1 MAAGHQNSV
10 KLKPQAQGEVKMNS
24 SEVSRFCAVVFYFA
38 VLVMPAVA
46 VPTDI
51 LKTIGL
57 SMPSVERGGSPEKL
71 VLLNDTWKF
80 NPSPVSAFWQKE
92 KFGIGWSDIDVPGE
106 WIMQGF
112 EVAAEKA
119 AGYTR
124 KFDLPKNWKDNRI
137 KLRFDAVFS
146 VAEVYVNGR
155 KAGRHEGGFTPFEID
170 ITDKVNFGSENTLS
184 LEVTSESLSDRLA
197 SASKYAVHA
206 LGGISRKVSLFA
218 VPRVNINSY
227 HITTEF
233 DEAFDNATM
242 NVAIKINNQGSK
254 NIQGAKM
261 KFSLLQ
267 WPGRELVN
275 LKGDLFRVPDIAA
288 GKMLRDSVE
297 IKVDSP
303 EKWDSE
309 HPNLYILQ
317 CEIIKDSKII
327 QRVER
332 RFGFREVEVRGNQLY
347 VNNRPVK
354 LRASNRHECHPLRG
368 RSLTMEQWRTDVLL
382 FREANCNLL
391 RTSHYPPADELIDM
405 CDELGM
411 FVELESAICW
421 VRKLNANV
429 VNTATE
435 LICRQMLEGV
445 EVNKS
450 HPSIIIWSLGNES
463 GWNVWFQN
471 SYEIAMKYDSSRPF
485 SFHDQHG
492 DNRTDIMNDHYAGP
506 NGPKRFANSPKPVW
520 FGEYVHLNA
529 YNRYELWTD
538 PGVRNAWGRGFKAMW
553 ESMYATE
560 SILGGAIWAG
570 IDDTFF
576 LPSGHTVGYGTWGPI
591 DGWRRKKPE
600 FWHVK
605 KVYSP
610 VRINARYLNMPADLK
625 TIKIPV
631 ENRFNFTN
639 LKELVISWR
648 IGDKSGKAVADIG
661 PRSAG
666 QIVIHPGVPSLKG
679 GIIELQFK
687 SPLGFIVD
695 KYALPIGKPAPVLK
709 AQRKESSEQIAVK
722 ENVDEI
728 QLTADTLV
736 LKFSKKTGM
745 ISDLKKGDMQVV
757 NAGPELM
764 VLALN
769 KAGDT
774 QMTKAMKAVTADTS
788 VRSGRKIESVSAVE
802 NGSAVSISVK
812 ESYDIAKGGYKLTL
826 KSNGEM
832 AIDYEYEMTADIN
845 PRQYGMVMT
854 LPGSYNKLSWK
865 RRGLWSVYP
874 QDHIARL
881 KGEAKVF
888 VGSELS
894 GIAGPSAKPD
904 YQWRHDTNELGTAD
918 FRSTKENIFTA
929 ALSGHASVG
938 FVVNSDGTQHLR
950 CWAEGDAIRMLV
962 AEYNNPGAERFFRRH
977 AVLEDKPL
985 KKGSKISGSLSI
997 TLSKPKRRDAFA
1009 TKM

>member
-1 MAAGHQNSV
+1 
-10 KLKPQAQGEVKMNS
+10 
-24 SEVSRFCAVVFYFA
+24 
-38 VLVMPAVA
+38 
-46 VPTDI
+46 
-51 LKTIGL
+51 
-57 SMPSVERGGSPEKL
+57 
-71 VLLNDTWKF
+71 
-80 NPSPVSAFWQKE
+80 
-92 KFGIGWSDIDVPGE
+92 
-106 WIMQGF
+106 
-112 EVAAEKA
+112 
-119 AGYTR
+119 
-124 KFDLPKNWKDNRI
+124 
-137 KLRFDAVFS
+137 
-146 VAEVYVNGR
+146 VAEVYVNGH
-155 KAGRHEGGFTPFEID
+155 KTGRHEGGFTPFEID
-170 ITDKVNFGSENTLS
+170 ITDNVKFGSENTLS
-184 LEVTSESLSDRLA
+184 LAVTSESLSDRLA

-206 LGGISRKVSLFA
+206 LGGISRKVTLFA
-218 VPRVNINSY
+218 VPLVNVNSY
-227 HITTEF
+227 HITTKF

-242 NVAIKINNQGSK
+242 NVAIKFSNQE
-254 NIQGAKM
+254 NEALTDAKLE
-261 KFSLLQ
+261 FSLLK
-267 WPGRELVN
+267 WPDRNPVKIITKEFKLPVIVSGST
-275 LKGDLFRVPDIAA
+275 
-288 GKMLRDSVE
+288 LRQNFE
-297 IKVDSP
+297 IEVDSP
-303 EKWDSE
+303 DKWDSE

-347 VNNRPVK
+347 VNNCPVK

-368 RSLTMEQWRTDVLL
+368 RSLTMEQWRADVLL

-391 RTSHYPPADELIDM
+391 RTSHYPPADELIEM

-421 VRKLNANV
+421 VRKLNAEV

-463 GWNVWFQN
+463 RWNVWFQN
-471 SYEIAMKYDSSRPF
+471 SYELALKYDSSRPF

-492 DNRTDIMNDHYAGP
+492 DHPTDIINNHYSGP
-506 NGPKRFANSPKPVW
+506 NGSKRFANSPKPVW
-520 FGEYVHLNA
+520 FGEYAHLNA
-529 YNRYELWTD
+529 YNRYELWID
-538 PGVRNAWGRGFKAMW
+538 PGVRDVWGRGFKAMW
-553 ESMYATE
+553 DSMYATE

-610 VRINARYLNMPADLK
+610 VRINVRYLNMPADLK
-625 TIKIPV
+625 TITIPV

-639 LKELVISWR
+639 LKELEISWR
-648 IGDKSGKAVADIG
+648 IGDKSGKAVADIV
-661 PRSAG
+661 PRSTG
-666 QIVIHPGVPSLKG
+666 QIVINPGLPSLAG
-679 GIIELQFK
+679 GILELQFK
-687 SPLGFIVD
+687 SPLGFVVD
-695 KYALPIGKPAPVLK
+695 KYALPIGKPASVLK
-709 AQRKESSEQIAVK
+709 AKEKESLEQITVK
-722 ENVDEI
+722 QNADEI
-728 QLTADTLV
+728 QIMAGTLA
-736 LKFSKKTGM
+736 LKFSKETGM
-745 ISDLKKGDMQVV
+745 ISDLKKSDMSVV
-757 NAGPELM
+757 IAGPELM

-774 QMTKAMKAVTADTS
+774 QMTKAMKTVTSDTS
-788 VRSGRKIESVSAVE
+788 VRSGRKIESVSVME
-802 NGSAVSISVK
+802 NGNAVTISVK
-812 ESYDIAKGGYKLTL
+812 ESYDIAKGGYQLTS
-826 KSNGEM
+826 KANGTLT
-832 AIDYEYEMTADIN
+832 IDYEYEMTADIN
-845 PRQYGMVMT
+845 PRQYGMVMR

-894 GIAGPSAKPD
+894 GTAGPSAKPD

-929 ALSGHASVG
+929 TLADDVSGG
-938 FVVNSDGTQHLR
+938 FVVNSDGTQHIR
-950 CWAEGDAIRMLV
+950 CWAEGDAIRMLI

-977 AVLEDKPL
+977 AALEDKPL
-985 KKGSKISGSLSI
+985 KKGSKISGSLNF
-997 TLSKPKRRDAFA
+997 TLSNPTGGAI
-1009 TKM
+1009 